1 MARLYKA
8 IAQFS
13 LGEFTVA
20 LNLLT
25 ECLQLKDPTYRAASA
40 ALTPE
45 DPYLM
50 TLSWAA
56 VSSATLG
63 YIERARA
70 HISEALS
77 VVAQLE
83 ETQRR
88 AYSRCFVLI
97 FACGTEFA
105 AGSGDGVKRYSDML
119 VSLAEE
125 CGFPYL
131 WTSGLLYG
139 GWAVSALG
147 EPNEALSLLK
157 KGLATN
163 RVLGSAWGTAWFL
176 TWQADAHHKLGQ
188 IDVALQLLSEA
199 EALMMKTGER
209 FMEAELSLVR
219 GAIAGKVG
227 DDTAAEQN
235 YRQGLDIAR
244 RQGARFYELR
254 AAMSMARVWRDQ
266 GKPEEARELL
276 APVYGWFTEGF
287 ETRDLKEAKALLD
300 ELA

>member
-1 MARLYKA
+1 
-8 IAQFS
+8 

-20 LNLLT
+20 LNLLK

-50 TLSWAA
+50 TLSWIA

-63 YIERARA
+63 HIEHARA

-77 VVAQLE
+77 LVAQLE
-83 ETQRR
+83 ETQRQ

-97 FACGTEFA
+97 FASATELA
-105 AGSGDGVKRYSDML
+105 AGSADGVKRYSDML
-119 VSLAEE
+119 VSLADE

-131 WTSGLLYG
+131 WTTGLLYG
-139 GWAVSALG
+139 GWAASALG
-147 EPNEALSLLK
+147 DPKRGLSLLE

-176 TWQADAHHKLGQ
+176 IWQADAHSKLGQ
-188 IDVALQLLSEA
+188 FDVALELLAEA
-199 EALMMKTGER
+199 EALILKTGER
-209 FMEAELSLVR
+209 FMEAELFLAR
-219 GAIAGKVG
+219 GAIANNAG
-227 DDTAAEQN
+227 DEAAAEQSYN
-235 YRQGLDIAR
+235 QALDVAR
-244 RQGARFYELR
+244 RQGARLYELR
-254 AAMSMARVWRDQ
+254 AAMSMARLWRDQ
-266 GKPEEARELL
+266 GKQEQARELL

-287 ETRDLKEAKALLD
+287 GTRDLKEAKALLE
-300 ELA
+300 ELTS